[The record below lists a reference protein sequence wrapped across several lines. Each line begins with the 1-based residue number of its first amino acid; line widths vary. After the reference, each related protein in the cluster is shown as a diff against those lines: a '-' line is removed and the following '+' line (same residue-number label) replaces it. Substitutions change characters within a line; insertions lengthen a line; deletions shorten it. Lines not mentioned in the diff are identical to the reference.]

1 MQSKTGTIYKQVGE
15 KLLENRLVLFTGT
28 SCQVA
33 GLKQYLEI
41 KKINVEK
48 LITIDMVCHG
58 SPSPKIWK
66 DYVVYLEKN
75 SKGKLVDYSFRNI
88 EYGWRG
94 YHIKAV
100 FDNGVV
106 YDDNEISRT

>member
-41 KKINVEK
+41 
-48 LITIDMVCHG
+48 
-58 SPSPKIWK
+58 
-66 DYVVYLEKN
+66 
-75 SKGKLVDYSFRNI
+75 
-88 EYGWRG
+88 
-94 YHIKAV
+94 
-100 FDNGVV
+100 
-106 YDDNEISRT
+106 